1 VETEPVV
8 TPLKKDR
15 KVVDAHYYSD
25 EGHGFMKRENQIDSI
40 QRTEEWFDRYLKPTA
55 APAPAH

>member
-1 VETEPVV
+1 MV